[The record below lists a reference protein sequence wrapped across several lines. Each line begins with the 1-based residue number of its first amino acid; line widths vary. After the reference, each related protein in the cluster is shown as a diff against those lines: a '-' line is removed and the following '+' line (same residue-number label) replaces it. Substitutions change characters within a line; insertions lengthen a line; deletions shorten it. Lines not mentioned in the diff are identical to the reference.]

1 MKNFSEAKSII
12 LGTRGSALALAQAE
26 MAERALR
33 EAFPGL
39 EIERKII
46 KTTGDRRTDIPL
58 SEVARAADLDKGVF
72 TKELE
77 VALQSGE
84 IDIAVHSLKD
94 MPSLLDEE
102 FLIAAI
108 LPRASRKD
116 VLIGKNPGG
125 LAGLRQGA
133 RVATSSV
140 RRRRL
145 LESMRP
151 DLEVVDIRGNV
162 PTRIRKLHESAELQG
177 ILLAKAGLCRL
188 GLLRDGLVESNGEI
202 SYAEELDET
211 TFVPAAGQGAV
222 ALEIR
227 AGDPDPL
234 VLCEAVN
241 DIDAM
246 RLVAAERS
254 FLALLGAGCETPVG
268 VAGEVGNGAKEQEE
282 PGEILLRAVVF
293 EDGEDVPLRGE
304 VLGTG
309 DDPEGLA
316 KRLLAAMKN
325 LEPS

>member
-125 LAGLRQGA
+125 LAGLRI
-133 RVATSSV
+133 T
-140 RRRRL
+140 
-145 LESMRP
+145 EST
-151 DLEVVDIRGNV
+151 L
-162 PTRIRKLHESAELQG
+162 
-177 ILLAKAGLCRL
+177 
-188 GLLRDGLVESNGEI
+188 
-202 SYAEELDET
+202 
-211 TFVPAAGQGAV
+211 
-222 ALEIR
+222 
-227 AGDPDPL
+227 
-234 VLCEAVN
+234 
-241 DIDAM
+241 
-246 RLVAAERS
+246 
-254 FLALLGAGCETPVG
+254 
-268 VAGEVGNGAKEQEE
+268 
-282 PGEILLRAVVF
+282 
-293 EDGEDVPLRGE
+293 
-304 VLGTG
+304 
-309 DDPEGLA
+309 
-316 KRLLAAMKN
+316 
-325 LEPS
+325 

>member
-1 MKNFSEAKSII
+1 MKSII
-12 LGTRGSALALAQAE
+12 LGTRGSALALAQVE
-26 MAERALR
+26 MAESALR
-33 EAFPGL
+33 AVFPDL
-39 EIERKII
+39 DIERRVI

-58 SEVARAADLDKGVF
+58 SEVARAADMDKGVF

-77 VALQSGE
+77 VALHDGE

-102 FLIAAI
+102 FLIAAV

-116 VLIGKNPGG
+116 VLIGKKPGG

-145 LESMRP
+145 LEWMRP

-162 PTRIRKLHESAELQG
+162 PTRIRKLHESGELEG

-188 GLLRDGLVESNGEI
+188 ELLRDGLVESDGEMG
-202 SYAEELDET
+202 YAEELDET
-211 TFVPAAGQGAV
+211 AFVPAAGQGAV

-234 VLCEAVN
+234 IVCEAVN
-241 DIDAM
+241 DINTM
-246 RLVAAERS
+246 RIVAAERS

-268 VAGEVGNGAKEQEE
+268 VAGEVDNEAKEKEE
-282 PGEILLRAVVF
+282 PEEILLRGVVF

-304 VLGTG
+304 VSGAG

-316 KRLLAAMKN
+316 KRLLAVMKN
-325 LEPS
+325 SEPS